1 MKRINY
7 YDNKNLKNND
17 EVFDYL
23 IDTLIESI
31 YTWGYFTQF
40 DKCMSNAEVFKKE
53 LNLLN
58 TLLGLDEDKIEDKLI
73 SIINENPNIKKALL
87 LLVALRPVKLKET
100 AVINDFETLT
110 SSNKFELFTKKGTLS
125 KEDEKDI
132 LYFFKETGLQKFF
145 MNKEV
150 SSLLDYC
157 KGVEVGLDTNARKN
171 RSGQTMESICER
183 FVEEFCEKNNFKY
196 IAQATSKRIQE
207 EFNIELK
214 MDKIERRI
222 DYAIKTN
229 NNLYLIEVNY
239 YSGGGSKLKATA
251 GEYKELSDFIKAQG
265 YEFIWIT
272 DGKGWNTAKAPLK
285 ETFEHDD
292 YIFNL
297 NMIKDGVLG
306 EVIK

>member
-7 YDNKNLKNND
+7 YDTKSLNNDD
-17 EVFDYL
+17 EVFNYL

-31 YTWGYFTQF
+31 YTWDYFTQF
-40 DKCMSNAEVFKKE
+40 DKCMNNAETLKKE
-53 LNLLN
+53 LDLLN
-58 TLLGLDEDKIEDKLI
+58 TLLGLSEEEIEKKLI
-73 SIINENPNIKKALL
+73 SIINGNINVKKALL

-110 SSNKFELFTKKGTLS
+110 SSNKFELFTKKSTLT

-132 LYFFKETGLQKFF
+132 LYFFKETGLEKFF
-145 MNKEV
+145 VNKEV

-183 FVEEFCEKNNFKY
+183 FVEEFCERHNFNY
-196 IAQATSKRIQE
+196 IAQATSKKIQE

-222 DYAIKTN
+222 DYAIKTS

-251 GEYKELSDFIKAQG
+251 GEYKELSDFIKEQG

-297 NMIKDGVLG
+297 NMIKDGVL
-306 EVIK
+306 EEIIK

>member
-31 YTWGYFTQF
+31 YTWDYFTQF
-40 DKCMSNAEVFKKE
+40 DKCMSNAETFKKE
-53 LNLLN
+53 LKLLN

-73 SIINENPNIKKALL
+73 SIINENPNVKKALL

-110 SSNKFELFTKKGTLS
+110 SSNKFELFTKKRTLS

-132 LYFFKETGLQKFF
+132 LYFFKETGLKKFF
-145 MNKEV
+145 INKEV

-207 EFNIELK
+207 VFNIELK
-214 MDKIERRI
+214 MDKMERRI
-222 DYAIKTN
+222 DYAIKTS

-272 DGKGWNTAKAPLK
+272 DGKGWNTSKAPLK

-297 NMIKDGVLG
+297 NMIKDGVLE

>member
-73 SIINENPNIKKALL
+73 SIINENPNVKKALL

-297 NMIKDGVLG
+297 NMIKDGVLE

>member
-23 IDTLIESI
+23 INTLIESI
-31 YTWGYFTQF
+31 YTWDYFTQF
-40 DKCMSNAEVFKKE
+40 DKCMSNAETFKKE
-53 LNLLN
+53 LKLLN
-58 TLLGLDEDKIEDKLI
+58 TLLGFDEDKIENKLI
-73 SIINENPNIKKALL
+73 SIINENPNVKKVLL

-100 AVINDFETLT
+100 AIINDFETLT
-110 SSNKFELFTKKGTLS
+110 SSNKFELFTKKGILS

-145 MNKEV
+145 MNNEV
-150 SSLLDYC
+150 SNLLDYC

-171 RSGQTMESICER
+171 RSGQIMESICER

-207 EFNIELK
+207 EFNIGLK

-239 YSGGGSKLKATA
+239 YSSGGSKLKATA
-251 GEYKELSDFIKAQG
+251 GEYKELSDFIKVQG

-297 NMIKDGVLG
+297 NMVKDGVLE

>member
-7 YDNKNLKNND
+7 YNNKNLKNND
-17 EVFDYL
+17 EVFAYL

-31 YTWGYFTQF
+31 YTWDYFTQF

-73 SIINENPNIKKALL
+73 SIINENPIVKKALL

-100 AVINDFETLT
+100 AIINDFETLT

-125 KEDEKDI
+125 REDEKDI

-171 RSGQTMESICER
+171 RSGQIMESICER

-272 DGKGWNTAKAPLK
+272 DGKGWNTANAPLK

-297 NMIKDGVLG
+297 NMIKDGVLE